1 MCGERK
7 CITFL
12 TELDRVNNKHQV
24 RGITLS
30 YRMLRCGTMRIVVTS
45 ESGEWREKQG
55 GEWGS
60 SDAPMSQTRNNG
72 LKNGI

>member
-24 RGITLS
+24 RGITLL
-30 YRMLRCGTMRIVVTS
+30 YRMLRCGTMRTGVTS
-45 ESGEWREKQG
+45 ERRG
-55 GEWGS
+55 GGGRRCD
-60 SDAPMSQTRNNG
+60 DALADDEQWT
-72 LKNGI
+72 

>member
-45 ESGEWREKQG
+45 ETGEWSGAGG
-55 GEWGS
+55 GEARGS
-60 SDAPMSQTRNNG
+60 SDADVADEEQWT
-72 LKNGI
+72 